1 MIAYVHDNPRRALL
15 RRMLPDVMRRCLHV
29 RIGNRSYGAFG
40 NLFLLRWARKI
51 QVLCHRKHPFTGQP
65 YEETADYA
73 SERQKWEAAILEECT
88 VIVTPGISGGE
99 RLMKKECLERGFPLI
114 HLQKEPI
121 GAYWKPERQR
131 FEACANGSLLI
142 LAPWELDMMG
152 SVGGVPSESDYSR
165 FHNLNVL
172 AAEIC
177 AFNGEARIRR

>member
-1 MIAYVHDNPRRALL
+1 
-15 RRMLPDVMRRCLHV
+15 MLPDVMRRCLHV

-51 QVLCHRKHPFTGQP
+51 QVQCHRKHPVTGQP

-73 SERQKWEAAILEECT
+73 TERQKWEAAILGGCT

-99 RLMKKECLERGFPLI
+99 RLMKNECLERGFPLI

-131 FEACANGSLLI
+131 FDACANGSLLI
-142 LAPWELDMMG
+142 LAPWDLDGMG
-152 SVGGVPSESDYSR
+152 SVGGVPSDCDYSR
-165 FHNLNVL
+165 FHNLNIL

-177 AFNGEARIRR
+177 SFDGEARILADH